1 MSEARGVQEI
11 RREIALERAGLDAD
25 LNALKGELRSLVPL
39 VVAGLAVVA
48 LVTFRRKTGAGV
60 RMLWRLM

>member
-1 MSEARGVQEI
+1 MSETRGVQEI
-11 RREIALERAGLDAD
+11 RREIAAERDGLNAD
-25 LNALKGELRSLVPL
+25 LNALKSELRSLVPV

-48 LVTFRRKTGAGV
+48 LVTFRKKTGAGV